1 MVLSCGL
8 SCPGSAWRR
17 RGLLKDTKLGARGQ
31 HQPSATS
38 WKADRPR
45 HPINLYINP
54 SCSKQRVAK
63 LLRHPKAC
71 KLCREMPSVGAQA
84 PRCSRSARPQVFGP
98 SQINALTLR
107 LGEGRND
114 AATNP
119 QLAGAHGLLS
129 STHGKGHGSDAKA
142 QRLVA
147 LLFHAVTRGAGQGPG
162 SVSPPGA
169 AGADVAADHV
179 GEGGEQESG
188 DTSPTAPCCRG
199 ADVEADTCS
208 PCR

>member
-1 MVLSCGL
+1 MGF
-8 SCPGSAWRR
+8 PAPD
-17 RGLLKDTKLGARGQ
+17 LLGEEGGCLRTRSSVPEGITS
-31 HQPSATS
+31 HQP
-38 WKADRPR
+38 PR
-45 HPINLYINP
+45 GRLIGPGTPLTFTLIPRAANSELPN
-54 SCSKQRVAK
+54 SSDTQRLANRAVKCRAWEH
-63 LLRHPKAC
+63 RHRAARAQPGPRFLALPK
-71 KLCREMPSVGAQA
+71 
-84 PRCSRSARPQVFGP
+84 
-98 SQINALTLR
+98 INALTLR

-147 LLFHAVTRGAGQGPG
+147 LLFHAVMRGAGQGPG